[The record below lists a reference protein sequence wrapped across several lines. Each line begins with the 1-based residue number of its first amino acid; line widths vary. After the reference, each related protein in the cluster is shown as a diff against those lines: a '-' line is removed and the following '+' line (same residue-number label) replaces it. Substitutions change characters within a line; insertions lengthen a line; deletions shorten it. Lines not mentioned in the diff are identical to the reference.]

1 MSLREKIKSDGKPV
15 VYTIITGLVYFAV
28 LSNWN
33 TTEAIFYALH
43 FAILQAGIVSVN
55 TRILLNKFQYN
66 TLAYQLRSISLL
78 AILIGLSITAQFL
91 AVEYLLNSRPIGSDK
106 PIPILLIIFIHSLAL
121 GIPLF
126 ISTLIHVI
134 RQERNQREQI
144 YSLEKLQTETE
155 LKFLKSQ
162 INPHFLFNA
171 LNNIY
176 TFSYT
181 GNKSAPDKILMLSDM
196 LRYVLYDCN
205 NENVPL
211 YRELDYLNS
220 YIEFQQL
227 KTEQTQNIS
236 FKIENI
242 SEGIQIAPMILIPF
256 IENSIKHSK
265 IGVDKT
271 AWISGSISIINNKLR
286 FLMKNSVPEIPSQ
299 NWLNSEGGIGL
310 SNVKKRLELLY
321 PQKHV
326 IDINDNQKEYG
337 IDLRI
342 NLD

>member
-1 MSLREKIKSDGKPV
+1 MSFQKNIKLIRKPF
-15 VYTIITGLVYFAV
+15 VYWIIIGLVYFTV

-33 TTEAIFYALH
+33 TTEAVFYALL
-43 FAILQAGIVSVN
+43 FTILQAGIVSVN
-55 TRILLNKFQYN
+55 TRILLNRFQYN
-66 TLAYQLRSISLL
+66 TLSYQLWSVSLL
-78 AILIGLSITAQFL
+78 AIFMGLSITTQFL
-91 AVEYLLNSRPIGSDK
+91 AVVYLLDPRPIGNDE
-106 PIPILLIIFIHSLAL
+106 PVPFLLIVFIHLLAL

-126 ISTLIHVI
+126 ISTLMHVI
-134 RQERNQREQI
+134 RQERKQRKQI
-144 YSLEKLQTETE
+144 HDLEKLQTETE

-176 TFSYT
+176 TYSYT
-181 GNKSAPDKILMLSDM
+181 GDKSAPDKILMLSDM
-196 LRYVLYDCN
+196 LRYVLYDCK

-211 YRELDYLNS
+211 SRELDYLNS

-227 KTEQTQNIS
+227 KTEQNQNIT
-236 FKIENI
+236 FDIEKI
-242 SEGIQIAPMILIPF
+242 SEGIQIAPMILISF

-265 IGVDKT
+265 IGVDKK
-271 AWISGSISIINNKLR
+271 AWISGVIRITSDELNFQL
-286 FLMKNSVPEIPSQ
+286 KNSIPEIPSQ

-321 PQKHV
+321 PQKH
-326 IDINDNQKEYG
+326 ILDINDHQKEYC
-337 IDLRI
+337 IDLCI

>member
-1 MSLREKIKSDGKPV
+1 MSFQENIKLIRKPFV
-15 VYTIITGLVYFAV
+15 FWTIIGLVYFTV

-33 TTEAIFYALH
+33 TTEAIFYALL
-43 FAILQAGIVSVN
+43 FTILQAGTVIIN
-55 TRILLNKFQYN
+55 TRILLKKFQYN
-66 TLAYQLRSISLL
+66 TLSYQLWSVSLL
-78 AILIGLSITAQFL
+78 VIFLGLSVTAQFF
-91 AVEYLLNSRPIGSDK
+91 AEEHLLKRPIGNNE
-106 PIPILLIIFIHSLAL
+106 PFPFLLIVFTHLLVL
-121 GIPLF
+121 GVPLF
-126 ISTLIHVI
+126 ISTLLHIIQKERRQRKQIHD
-134 RQERNQREQI
+134 
-144 YSLEKLQTETE
+144 LEKLQTETE

-181 GNKSAPDKILMLSDM
+181 GDKSAPDKILMLSDM
-196 LRYVLYDCN
+196 LRYVLYDCK

-211 YRELDYLNS
+211 SRELDYLNS

-236 FKIENI
+236 FRIEKI
-242 SEGIQIAPMILIPF
+242 SEGIQIAPMILISF

-265 IGVDKT
+265 IGVDKK
-271 AWISGSISIINNKLR
+271 AWISGSISIINNELR
-286 FLMKNSVPEIPSQ
+286 FLLKNSVPEIPSQ
-299 NWLNSEGGIGL
+299 NWLNLEGGIGL

-321 PQKHV
+321 PQKHTV
-326 IDINDNQKEYG
+326 DINDNQKEYCV
-337 IDLRI
+337 DLCI

>member
-1 MSLREKIKSDGKPV
+1 MSLKENSKTVGKPV
-15 VYTIITGLVYFAV
+15 VYWTITGLVYFAV

-43 FAILQAGIVSVN
+43 FTILQAGIVGVN
-55 TRILLNKFQYN
+55 TRILLKKFQYN
-66 TLAYQLRSISLL
+66 TLSYQLWSISIL
-78 AILIGLSITAQFL
+78 AIFIGLSITGQLL
-91 AVEYLLNSRPIGSDK
+91 AIEYLLNPRPMGNDK

-126 ISTLIHVI
+126 ISTLMHVI
-134 RQERNQREQI
+134 RQERKQREQI

-181 GNKSAPDKILMLSDM
+181 GDKSAPDKILMLSDM
-196 LRYVLYDCN
+196 LRYVLYDCK

-211 YRELDYLNS
+211 SRELDYLNS

-227 KTEQTQNIS
+227 KTEQKQNIS
-236 FKIENI
+236 FKIEKI
-242 SEGIQIAPMILIPF
+242 TKGIQIAPMILIPF

-271 AWISGSISIINNKLR
+271 AWISGSISITNNKMR
-286 FLMKNSVPEIPSQ
+286 FLIKNSVPEIPSQ

-321 PQKHV
+321 PQKHIV
-326 IDINDNQKEYG
+326 DISDNQKEYS
-337 IDLRI
+337 IDLCI

>member
-1 MSLREKIKSDGKPV
+1 MLFQENIKILSKPFV
-15 VYTIITGLVYFAV
+15 FWTVISLVYFIV

-33 TTEAIFYALH
+33 TNEALFYALH
-43 FAILQAGIVSVN
+43 FSILQASIVRIN

-66 TLAYQLRSISLL
+66 TFSYQFWSISLL
-78 AILIGLSITAQFL
+78 VIFIGLSITIQLMAI
-91 AVEYLLNSRPIGSDK
+91 EYLLHPRPITKDQQ
-106 PIPILLIIFIHSLAL
+106 IPILLIIFIHTIIL

-126 ISTLIHVI
+126 ISTLMQII
-134 RQERNQREQI
+134 RQERQQRQQI
-144 YSLEKLQTETE
+144 YSLEKLQSETE

-181 GNKSAPDKILMLSDM
+181 GDRSTPDKILMLSDM
-196 LRYVLYDCN
+196 LRYVLYDCKN
-205 NENVPL
+205 VNVPL
-211 YRELDYLNS
+211 SRELDYLNAF
-220 YIEFQQL
+220 IQFQQL

-236 FKIENI
+236 LNIEKI
-242 SEGIQIAPMILIPF
+242 SQGIQIAPMILLPF

-265 IGVDKT
+265 IGVDKK
-271 AWISGSISIINNKLR
+271 AWISGTIRMSHNTLR
-286 FLMKNSVPEIPSQ
+286 FSLKNSIPEIPSQ

-310 SNVKKRLELLY
+310 TNVKKRLELIY
-321 PQKHV
+321 PQKYRL
-326 IDINDNQKEYG
+326 DIKDNQNEYG
-337 IDLRI
+337 IDLDI